1 MNKAMCLQSVNDP
14 NFTIGLI
21 FFIKKENC
29 HIFLVIQHVKH

>member
-21 FFIKKENC
+21 FFKKKKK
-29 HIFLVIQHVKH
+29 IVISF